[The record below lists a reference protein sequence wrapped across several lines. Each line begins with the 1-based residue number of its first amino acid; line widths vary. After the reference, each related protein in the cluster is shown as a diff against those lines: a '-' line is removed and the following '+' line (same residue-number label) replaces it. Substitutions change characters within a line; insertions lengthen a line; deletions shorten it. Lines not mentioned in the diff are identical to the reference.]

1 MNPRWYQTEAVDSAW
16 AHLCS
21 QSGSPVI
28 VLPTGAGKSLCI
40 AMLCRDAVERF
51 NGRVIVLAHR
61 RELLE
66 QNAEKI
72 RVLMPELD
80 IGIYSAGLNSRD
92 TDHDVVL
99 GGIQSVYNKA
109 HEFGSR
115 QLVLIDE
122 VHLVP
127 SDGEGMYQTFLT
139 KLRELNPRCRLVGL
153 TATPFRTG
161 DGKLCRPD
169 ALFQRICYS
178 APIGKLIGEGYL
190 CNLTTRA
197 ADASVDTSGLH
208 IRAGEFVSGEMA
220 ALFSDDAKIRTACIE
235 VIAKTLGRKSTLIFC
250 AGVQHA
256 QSVAEKIAEL
266 TGEECGLV
274 TGETLPL
281 ERALLLS
288 RFKSGDLKRLC
299 NCDVLTTGFDAP
311 GIDAIAVLRAT
322 ASPGLFAQI
331 CGRGLRTSPNKTDFL
346 ILDFGSNV
354 KRHGPIDAPDYG
366 SQSKGKC
373 GNGDAPTKTCPN
385 CEEPCA
391 LSAREC
397 GCGFVFPPRELAR
410 HEGTAGEDAILAA
423 EIKPTRW
430 IVEEVRMSRHRKKG
444 GTPDDPDTLRVD
456 YVCQPATEA
465 AGNLTEKRIS
475 EWVCLEHDGF
485 ARTKARKWWQER
497 SNAEID
503 GIDDAIS
510 LFNRG
515 AVATP
520 TSISTKPDGKFLR
533 IVEYELDEKPT
544 EWREADPVSVGDWD
558 DVEIPF

>member
-1 MNPRWYQTEAVDSAW
+1 MTPRYYQSESVESAW
-16 AHLCS
+16 AHLCT
-21 QSGSPVI
+21 QAGSPVI

-51 NGRVIVLAHR
+51 SGRVIVLAHR

-72 RVLMPELD
+72 RVLMRELD

-92 TDHDVVL
+92 TEHDIVL

-127 SDGEGMYQTFLT
+127 SDGEGMYKTFLS
-139 KLRELNPRCRLVGL
+139 KMREINPNIRMIGL

-178 APIGKLIGEGYL
+178 APIGKLISEGYL
-190 CNLTTRA
+190 CNLTTTH
-197 ADASVDTSGLH
+197 ADCSVGTSGLH

-220 ALFSDDAKIRTACIE
+220 ALFNDDAKIRTACLEI
-235 VIAKTLGRKSTLIFC
+235 ISKTAGRKSTLIFC

-274 TGETLPL
+274 TGETLPI
-281 ERALLLS
+281 ERASLLS
-288 RFKSGDLKRLC
+288 RFKSGSLKRLC

-331 CGRGLRTSPNKTDFL
+331 CGRGLRTSPNKTNCL

-354 KRHGPIDAPDYG
+354 KRHGPIDAPDY
-366 SQSKGKC
+366 
-373 GNGDAPTKTCPN
+373 
-385 CEEPCA
+385 
-391 LSAREC
+391 
-397 GCGFVFPPRELAR
+397 
-410 HEGTAGEDAILAA
+410 
-423 EIKPTRW
+423 
-430 IVEEVRMSRHRKKG
+430 
-444 GTPDDPDTLRVD
+444 
-456 YVCQPATEA
+456 
-465 AGNLTEKRIS
+465 
-475 EWVCLEHDGF
+475 
-485 ARTKARKWWQER
+485 
-497 SNAEID
+497 
-503 GIDDAIS
+503 
-510 LFNRG
+510 
-515 AVATP
+515 
-520 TSISTKPDGKFLR
+520 
-533 IVEYELDEKPT
+533 
-544 EWREADPVSVGDWD
+544 
-558 DVEIPF
+558 

>member
-1 MNPRWYQTEAVDSAW
+1 MKARWYQSEAVDAAW
-16 AHLCS
+16 VHLCS
-21 QSGSPVI
+21 QPGSPVI

-40 AMLCRDAVERF
+40 AMLCQKAREF
-51 NGRVIVLAHR
+51 SGRIIVLAHR
-61 RELLE
+61 KELLE

-72 RVLMPELD
+72 RSFGLD
-80 IGIYSAGLNSRD
+80 VGIYSAGLKSRD

-99 GGIQSVYNKA
+99 GGIQSVYDKA
-109 HEFGSR
+109 GEFGPR

-127 SDGEGMYQTFLT
+127 SDGEGMYQTFL
-139 KLRELNPRCRLVGL
+139 KNLRELNPRCRMVGL

-178 APIGKLIGEGYL
+178 APIGKLIEEGYL
-190 CNLTTRA
+190 CNLTTKA
-197 ADASVDTSGLH
+197 ADASVDTSELH
-208 IRAGEFVSGEMA
+208 IRGGEFVSGEMA
-220 ALFSDDAKIRTACIE
+220 ALFSDIAKIRVACAE
-235 VIAKTLGRKSTLIFC
+235 VIAKTPGRKSTLIFC

-256 QSVAEKIAEL
+256 QTVAEVIQEI

-274 TGETLPL
+274 TGDTLPM
-281 ERALLLS
+281 ERAALLR
-288 RFKSGDLKRLC
+288 RFRIGELKRLC

-311 GIDAIAVLRAT
+311 GIDCIAVLRAT

-331 CGRGLRTSPNKTDFL
+331 CGRGLRISPNKTDCL

-354 KRHGPIDAPDYG
+354 KRHGPIDDPQYG
-366 SQSKGKC
+366 EQSKGGK

-397 GCGFVFPPRELAR
+397 GCGFTFPPRELAR

-423 EIKPTRW
+423 DIKPTHW
-430 IVEEVRMSRHRKKG
+430 IVEEVRMSRHKKKG

-456 YVCQPATEA
+456 YVCQPCAELN
-465 AGNLTEKRIS
+465 GNLTERTIS
-475 EWVCLEHDGF
+475 EWICLEHGGF
-485 ARTKARKWWQER
+485 IRTKAFKWWSQR
-497 SNAEID
+497 SNAEIND
-503 GIDDAIS
+503 IDDAVAM
-510 LFNRG
+510 FHRG

-520 TSISTKPDGKFLR
+520 TAISTKPDGKFLR
-533 IVEYELDEKPT
+533 IVGYELDEKPT
-544 EWREADPVSVGDWD
+544 EWREAG
-558 DVEIPF
+558 IPNFGFDEMGIEEVPF